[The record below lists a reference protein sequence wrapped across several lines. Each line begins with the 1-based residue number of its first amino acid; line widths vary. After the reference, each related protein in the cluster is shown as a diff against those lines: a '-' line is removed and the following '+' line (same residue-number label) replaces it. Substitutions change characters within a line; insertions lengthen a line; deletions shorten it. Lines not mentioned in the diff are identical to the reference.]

1 MNLTSKDISEDFPN
15 SGKTYLN
22 NASVSLMPLQSI
34 EAMKDFLISY
44 NSMGPDSIDSK
55 SFVTEKLQNTR
66 KVIAKITNCQPEEII
81 LTQSTTDGINI
92 VANGLSFE
100 PNSNLIIRGLSHEH
114 HANFYPWLRLQNKT
128 KIKNLSIDKNGFF
141 NFDEFKTLLDN
152 NTKLVALS
160 HALYNT
166 GSILPIEK
174 IGNMLENHTLFF
186 IDSAQTVGCIGNF
199 DVKKIKCDFMSFNG
213 SKWLCGPMGTGLFY
227 CNKKSQGLLEPMT
240 IGGESAMIYDD
251 TKLVAISHALYNTG
265 SILPVEKIG
274 NMLEN
279 NTLFFIDSAQTIGCI
294 GNFDV
299 TKTKC
304 DFMSFNGSKWLCGP
318 MGTGLFYC
326 NKKSHELLEP
336 VTIGGES
343 AMIYDNTNLA
353 FKDIPD
359 KFQTG
364 FRNYVG
370 MVGLESSVNYL
381 LKFGMENIRE
391 KDLYL
396 SNLLREELSKI
407 KNIILYGPETPEERT
422 SIVSFNIDGYDP
434 QIIVEKLEKQNI
446 ILAVREILEQKIIR
460 ASPHFFN
467 TESEIFRVIDAIK
480 NL

>member
-1 MNLTSKDISEDFPN
+1 MNLASKDISEDFPN
-15 SGKTYLN
+15 SGKIYLN
-22 NASVSLMPLQSI
+22 NASVSLMPSQSI

-44 NSMGPDSIDSK
+44 NSIGPDSIGSEP
-55 SFVTEKLQNTR
+55 FVTEKLRNTR
-66 KVIAKITNCQPEEII
+66 KIIAKIINCQPEEVI

-92 VANGLSFE
+92 VANGLSFKQ
-100 PNSNLIIRGLSHEH
+100 NSNLIIRGLSHEH

-141 NFDEFKTLLDN
+141 DFDELKTLLDSN
-152 NTKLVALS
+152 
-160 HALYNT
+160 
-166 GSILPIEK
+166 
-174 IGNMLENHTLFF
+174 
-186 IDSAQTVGCIGNF
+186 
-199 DVKKIKCDFMSFNG
+199 
-213 SKWLCGPMGTGLFY
+213 
-227 CNKKSQGLLEPMT
+227 
-240 IGGESAMIYDD
+240 

-279 NTLFFIDSAQTIGCI
+279 NTAFFIDSAQTVGCI

-299 TKTKC
+299 AKIKC

-336 VTIGGES
+336 MTIGGES
-343 AMIYDNTNLA
+343 AMIYNNTNLV

-370 MVGLESSVNYL
+370 MVGLESSANYL
-381 LKFGMENIRE
+381 LKFGMENIR
-391 KDLYL
+391 KKNLYL

-407 KNIILYGPETPEERT
+407 KNIVLYGSEIPQERT
-422 SIVSFNIDGYDP
+422 SIVSFNIDGHDP
-434 QIIVEKLEKQNI
+434 QAIVEKLEKQNI
-446 ILAVREILEQKIIR
+446 VLAVREILEKKIVR

-467 TESEIFRVIDAIK
+467 TESEILRVIDAIK

>member
-1 MNLTSKDISEDFPN
+1 MNLNSKDISEDFPN
-15 SGKTYLN
+15 SGKIYLN

-34 EAMKDFLISY
+34 EAMKDFQISY
-44 NSMGPDSIDSK
+44 NSMGPDSIDSQP
-55 SFVTEKLQNTR
+55 FIAEKLQNTR
-66 KVIAKITNCQPEEII
+66 KIIAKIIACQPEEVI

-100 PNSNLIIRGLSHEH
+100 KNSNMIIRGFSHEH

-141 NFDEFKTLLDN
+141 DFNEFKTLLDN
-152 NTKLVALS
+152 
-160 HALYNT
+160 
-166 GSILPIEK
+166 
-174 IGNMLENHTLFF
+174 
-186 IDSAQTVGCIGNF
+186 
-199 DVKKIKCDFMSFNG
+199 
-213 SKWLCGPMGTGLFY
+213 
-227 CNKKSQGLLEPMT
+227 
-240 IGGESAMIYDD
+240 D

-265 SILPVEKIG
+265 SILPVEEIG
-274 NMLEN
+274 NMLES
-279 NTLFFIDSAQTIGCI
+279 NTSFFIDTAQTIGCI

-299 TKTKC
+299 AKTKC

-336 VTIGGES
+336 MTIGGES
-343 AMIYDNTNLA
+343 AMIYDKTNLA

-370 MVGLESSVNYL
+370 IVGLESSANYL
-381 LKFGMENIRE
+381 LKFGMENIR
-391 KDLYL
+391 KKNLYL

-407 KNIILYGPETPEERT
+407 KNIILYGPDNPEERT
-422 SIVSFNIDGYDP
+422 SIVSFNIDGHDP
-434 QIIVEKLEKQNI
+434 QTIIEKLEKQNI
-446 ILAVREILEQKIIR
+446 VLAVREILEQKIVR

-467 TESEIFRVIDAIK
+467 TESEILRVIDAIK

>member
-1 MNLTSKDISEDFPN
+1 MNLALKDISGDFPN
-15 SGKTYLN
+15 SGKIYLN
-22 NASVSLMPLQSI
+22 NASVSLMPSQSI

-44 NSMGPDSIDSK
+44 NSLGPDSINSEP
-55 SFVTEKLQNTR
+55 FITEKLRNVR
-66 KVIAKITNCQPEEII
+66 KIIAKIINCQPEEVI

-92 VANGLSFE
+92 VANGISFE
-100 PNSNLIIRGLSHEH
+100 QNSNIIIRGLSHEH

-128 KIKNLSIDKNGFF
+128 KIKSLSIDKNGFF
-141 NFDEFKTLLDN
+141 DFNELKSLLDN
-152 NTKLVALS
+152 N
-160 HALYNT
+160 
-166 GSILPIEK
+166 
-174 IGNMLENHTLFF
+174 
-186 IDSAQTVGCIGNF
+186 
-199 DVKKIKCDFMSFNG
+199 
-213 SKWLCGPMGTGLFY
+213 
-227 CNKKSQGLLEPMT
+227 
-240 IGGESAMIYDD
+240 

-279 NTLFFIDSAQTIGCI
+279 NTLFFIDSAQTVGCI

-299 TKTKC
+299 TKIKC
-304 DFMSFNGSKWLCGP
+304 NFMSFNGSKWLCGP

-336 VTIGGES
+336 MTVGGES
-343 AMIYDNTNLA
+343 VMIYNNTNLA

-370 MVGLESSVNYL
+370 IVGLESSANYL
-381 LKFGMENIRE
+381 LKFGMENIR
-391 KDLYL
+391 KKNLYL

-407 KNIILYGPETPEERT
+407 KNIVLYGPENPQDRT
-422 SIVSFNIDGYDP
+422 SIVSFNIDGHDP
-434 QIIVEKLEKQNI
+434 QIIVKKLEKQNI
-446 ILAVREILEQKIIR
+446 VLAVREILEQKIIR

-467 TESEIFRVIDAIK
+467 TESEILRVIDAIK

>member
-1 MNLTSKDISEDFPN
+1 MNLASKDISEDFPN
-15 SGKTYLN
+15 SGKIYLN

-44 NSMGPDSIDSK
+44 NSIGPDSIDSE
-55 SFVTEKLQNTR
+55 SFVTEKLRNTR
-66 KVIAKITNCQPEEII
+66 KIIAKIINCQPEEVI

-92 VANGLSFE
+92 VANGLSFG

-141 NFDEFKTLLDN
+141 DFDELKALLDN
-152 NTKLVALS
+152 NTKLVVIS

-166 GSILPIEK
+166 GSILPVEK
-174 IGNMLENHTLFF
+174 IGDMLENGTSFF

-199 DVKKIKCDFMSFNG
+199 DVAKIKCNFMSFNG

-227 CNKKSQGLLEPMT
+227 CNKKSQELLEPM
-240 IGGESAMIYDD
+240 
-251 TKLVAISHALYNTG
+251 
-265 SILPVEKIG
+265 
-274 NMLEN
+274 
-279 NTLFFIDSAQTIGCI
+279 
-294 GNFDV
+294 
-299 TKTKC
+299 
-304 DFMSFNGSKWLCGP
+304 
-318 MGTGLFYC
+318 
-326 NKKSHELLEP
+326 
-336 VTIGGES
+336 TIGGES

-370 MVGLESSVNYL
+370 MVGLESSANYL
-381 LKFGMENIRE
+381 FKFGMENIR
-391 KDLYL
+391 KKNLYL

-407 KNIILYGPETPEERT
+407 KNIVLYGSEIPQERT
-422 SIVSFNIDGYDP
+422 SIVSFNIDDHDP

-446 ILAVREILEQKIIR
+446 VLAVREILEKKIIR

-467 TESEIFRVIDAIK
+467 TESEILRVIDAIK